1 MDVYNP
7 DININPATWLALDE
21 TERLELIEHYV
32 FSDEEDI
39 DDNISSI
46 HATAHCIVENQLA
59 LDEKETVDAYKRL
72 IRQGL
77 KRHETIHA
85 LGAVIFEGVN
95 DSMSEVRDGEEAPD
109 MTIRYKSRLRKLTA
123 KRWLKGKY

>member
-7 DININPATWLALDE
+7 EKNINPTTWLALDE

-32 FSDEEDI
+32 YSDEEGI
-39 DDNISSI
+39 DDNVASI
-46 HATAHCIVENQLA
+46 HSTAHCIVENQLA
-59 LDEKETVDAYKRL
+59 LDVKETVDAYKRL

-77 KRHETIHA
+77 KRHDTIHA
-85 LGAVIFEGVN
+85 LAAVIFEGVN
-95 DSMSEVRDGEEAPD
+95 ESMSEVREGEVAPD